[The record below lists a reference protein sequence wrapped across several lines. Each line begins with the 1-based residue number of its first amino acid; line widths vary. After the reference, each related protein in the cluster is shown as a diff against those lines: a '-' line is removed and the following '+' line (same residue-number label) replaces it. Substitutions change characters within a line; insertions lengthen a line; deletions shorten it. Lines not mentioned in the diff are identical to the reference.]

1 MINDVARAFFEAKA
15 NRQVCV
21 ELPAEALTGN
31 ESNGEWV
38 AMLEKSLYGTRDA
51 AFNFQRAV
59 KKTLEA
65 MTKTLAV
72 EWANRDVLVN
82 CIAPGYIGSSGLKRY
97 PVELGI
103 LQMIKTVVPLK
114 RLGTRNEIAWMAAYL
129 ASPAGAYIT
138 GQTVTI
144 DGGKELW
151 GDLWPISD
159 PPGMGPAVPEL
170 DPWEE
175 GG

>member
-1 MINDVARAFFEAKA
+1 VGTN
-15 NRQVCV
+15 
-21 ELPAEALTGN
+21 LTGTWN
-31 ESNGEWV
+31 MIRGAADAWMLKHGGRIINITMLSMRGFTGMAHSV
-38 AMLEKSLYGTRDA
+38 AARGG
-51 AFNFQRAV
+51 V
-59 KKTLEA
+59 EA

-72 EWANRDVLVN
+72 EWANRGVLVN

-114 RLGTRNEIAWMAAYL
+114 RLGTRDEIAWMAAYL

-138 GQTVTI
+138 GQTITI

-151 GDLWPISD
+151 GDLWPIPD